1 VHTSAGS
8 NPFLAVAFSSD
19 MRLIASASA
28 WGASVWESTPARL
41 RKIPSGVTHARSRRK
56 VNGVAFSLDGRT
68 LASAGDD
75 RTVRI
80 RVSPVGSGNRRQVSG
95 SAAGGAAGVDP
106 RRWEGLGDAF
116 AQVHVPTAVVDQP
129 VAGAAQHAAV
139 GHAGGAACFP
149 RDDVVDLAPGR
160 RAPTAGAAPVAGRDR
175 PPQSVGITR
184 VARPTSR
191 G

>member
-1 VHTSAGS
+1 MHTSAGS

-41 RKIPSGVTHARSRRK
+41 RKIPSGATHARSRRK

-95 SAAGGAAGVDP
+95 SAAG
-106 RRWEGLGDAF
+106 
-116 AQVHVPTAVVDQP
+116 
-129 VAGAAQHAAV
+129 
-139 GHAGGAACFP
+139 
-149 RDDVVDLAPGR
+149 
-160 RAPTAGAAPVAGRDR
+160 
-175 PPQSVGITR
+175 
-184 VARPTSR
+184 
-191 G
+191 